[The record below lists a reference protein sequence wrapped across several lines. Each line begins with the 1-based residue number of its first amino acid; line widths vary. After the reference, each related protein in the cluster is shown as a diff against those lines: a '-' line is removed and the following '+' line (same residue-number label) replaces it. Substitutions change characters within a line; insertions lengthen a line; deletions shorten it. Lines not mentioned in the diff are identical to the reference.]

1 MSYRVVIIED
11 DPMISLLNRSFT
23 ERDRRFAV
31 IREFRD
37 SREALRW
44 FRDTHAEEGP
54 DLIVLDV
61 FMPGLTGLELLRRL
75 RAMEI
80 GADVIMVTAAN
91 DARMVDALL
100 KLGVVDYLVKPFTQE
115 RFQQA
120 LNTFCRYREAIHT
133 GNAVTQQ
140 DLDQIFT
147 QPPAKE
153 GLPKGFQAQTME
165 RLRTCLKENGAGGC
179 TSDALSAAAGLS
191 AVTVRRYM
199 NYLVE
204 QGEVSSTINYDTGG
218 RPSVVYYPQGEE

>member
-44 FRDTHAEEGP
+44 FRDTRAEEGP

-80 GADVIMVTAAN
+80 GSDVIMVTAAN

-120 LNTFCRYREAIHT
+120 LNTFCRYRETIHA

-140 DLDQIFT
+140 ELDQIFT
-147 QPPAKE
+147 QPAAKE